1 MISSKSHVTL
11 VTILVLF
18 KRSYVVVIHSCT
30 TVIPQTDFLYFM
42 TISSKSHV
50 ILVTIL
56 VLFKRS
62 YVVVPH
68 SCTTVI
74 PQIHFLYFLIT
85 NEKNIFRTTE
95 AIPVTERRY
104 KRLCYIFSIKE
115 EID

>member
-1 MISSKSHVTL
+1 MIPSKSHVTL

-18 KRSYVVVIHSCT
+18 KRSYVVVPHSCT
-30 TVIPQTDFLYFM
+30 TVIPQTDILYFIM
-42 TISSKSHV
+42 ISSKSHV
-50 ILVTIL
+50 TLVTIL

-95 AIPVTERRY
+95 AIPITE
-104 KRLCYIFSIKE
+104 
-115 EID
+115 